1 MDVILRTDASLEIG
15 TGHVMRCLTLAQA
28 LRARGGRCRFVSR
41 MHPGHMIDA
50 VRAAGFDV
58 LALPEPSADWAPHGD
73 GGNHAA
79 WLGADQATDADQ
91 TLALVDGD
99 MADWLVVDHY
109 GIDARW
115 ETGMRRAG
123 RKLLVI
129 DDLTDRPH
137 NCGMLLDQTLNREPE
152 QYAPLLPSDCV
163 ILAGSCFALLRP
175 EFAAERPTSLQRQ
188 RGAHIRRL
196 LITMGGVDL
205 HDLTSRVL
213 LALGACDLPY
223 DIEVDVVLGR
233 QAPWHERVRQVAR
246 QLPFAVR
253 VHVGVDA
260 MAVLMADCDLAI
272 GAAGTTALERCCLGL
287 PAITLILAPN
297 QREGALAMQEA
308 GAAIVIESDDRL
320 EQTLASAWRNI
331 ATPGVLARMSAAA
344 ATLCDGRG
352 ADIVADR
359 MMYG

>member
-1 MDVILRTDASLEIG
+1 MDAILRTDASLEIG

-28 LRARGGRCRFVSR
+28 LRARGVRCRFVSR

-58 LALPEPSADWAPHGD
+58 LALPEPLADWAPYGD

-79 WLGADQATDADQ
+79 WLGADLVTDADQ

-99 MADWLVVDHY
+99 VADWLVVDHY

-115 ETGMRRAG
+115 ETGMRSVG

-129 DDLTDRPH
+129 DDLADRPH
-137 NCGMLLDQTLNREPE
+137 DCDMLLDQTLNREPE
-152 QYAPLLPSDCV
+152 QYAPLLPGGCV
-163 ILAGSCFALLRP
+163 MLAGSCFALLRP
-175 EFAAERPTSLQRQ
+175 EFAAERSASLQRQ

-196 LITMGGVDL
+196 LVTMGGVDL

-233 QAPWHERVRQVAR
+233 QAPWHERVRQAAR

-260 MAVLMADCDLAI
+260 MARLMADCDLAI

-297 QREGALAMQEA
+297 QREGALALRAA
-308 GAAIVIESDDRL
+308 GAAVVIESDERL

-331 ATPGVLARMSAAA
+331 ATPGVLAGMSAAA

-359 MMYG
+359 MMHG

>member
-28 LRARGGRCRFVSR
+28 LRARGARCRFVSR
-41 MHPGHMIDA
+41 MHPGHMIGA

-58 LALPEPSADWAPHGD
+58 LALPEPSAGWVPHGD
-73 GGNHAA
+73 GVNHVA
-79 WLGADQATDADQ
+79 WLGADLATDADQ
-91 TLALVDGD
+91 TLALVHGD
-99 MADWLVVDHY
+99 VADWLVVDHY
-109 GIDARW
+109 GIDSKW
-115 ETGMRRAG
+115 ETRMRRAG

-129 DDLTDRPH
+129 DDLADRQH
-137 NCGMLLDQTLNREPE
+137 DCDMLLDQTLNREPE
-152 QYAPLLPSDCV
+152 QYAPFLPSGCV
-163 ILAGSCFALLRP
+163 MLAGSRFALLRP
-175 EFAAERPTSLQRQ
+175 EFVAERPASLQRQ

-213 LALGACDLPY
+213 LALGTYDLPY

-233 QAPWHERVRQVAR
+233 QAPWHERVRQAAR
-246 QLPFAVR
+246 KLPFAVR
-253 VHVGVDA
+253 VHVGVDT
-260 MAVLMADCDLAI
+260 MARLMAGCDLAI

-297 QREGALAMQEA
+297 QREGALALRAA
-308 GAAIVIESDDRL
+308 GAAIVIESDDRF
-320 EQTLASAWRNI
+320 EQALASAWRNI
-331 ATPGVLARMSAAA
+331 VAPGILAWMSAAA

-359 MMYG
+359 IMHG